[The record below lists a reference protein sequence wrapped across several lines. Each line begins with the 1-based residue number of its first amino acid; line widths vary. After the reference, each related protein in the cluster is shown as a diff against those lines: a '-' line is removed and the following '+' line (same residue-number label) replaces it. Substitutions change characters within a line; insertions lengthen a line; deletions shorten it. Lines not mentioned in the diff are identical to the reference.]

1 MPFQKAGPVKTRAGS
16 RKRGAACCVGGSGLD
31 AGRSLGGPA
40 MIMRTSSKTVTFTRP
55 FLLSGIEGT
64 QPAGNYTV
72 ETGEELLQALSF
84 EAWRRVWTTIRL
96 PARPGGPAVEVV
108 TIDPSALVV
117 SLAQDAGAG

>member
-1 MPFQKAGPVKTRAGS
+1 
-16 RKRGAACCVGGSGLD
+16 
-31 AGRSLGGPA
+31 

-55 FLLSGIEGT
+55 FLLSDIEGT

-96 PARPGGPAVEVV
+96 PARPGGSAVEVV

-117 SLAQDAGAG
+117 ALAQDAGAG